1 MAVLMVDR
9 RVGNLPVDVTSFV
22 GRRREVADVKGAL
35 SVSRLV
41 TLTGMGGVGK
51 TRLALRVAADLHRGF
66 GDGVW
71 LVELAGLQDAGLVG
85 QTVAASLGFHDQSSR
100 WSVVTLSELL
110 TDRQLLLV
118 LDNCEHLIDA
128 CAVVADALLRA
139 CPRLRILATSRQPL
153 GITGEHTL
161 SVPPL
166 SLPGPDRP
174 VSLEGLAQFEAVS
187 LFVDRASAVH
197 PGFSLDAG
205 NQLAV
210 AGICR
215 RLDGIPL
222 AVELAAGRMRAL
234 SADQLL
240 TRLDDRYGLLTG
252 GSRAALPRQQTLRAL
267 VDWSFELCSAAERLL
282 WARLS
287 VFAAGFDLDAAEEVC
302 SGDEIPA
309 DAVLDLVAALVDKS
323 ILLTDDGGGRPRY
336 QLPETLREYGRDRLE
351 EYGQIG
357 ALRRR
362 HRDWCRRLVAFAE
375 STWFGADQVE
385 LLARLRLEHANLRAA
400 LNFCLTEPGESPT
413 GLAIA
418 SALRFYWMISGRLNE
433 GRHWLDRLLNCASAQ
448 SPTRLKALCVDA
460 YLATLLGDV
469 GAAVPLVEEARQL
482 AEQLDDA
489 SGAAYVAQ
497 IRGLEASFHGD
508 PAGAAQLL
516 KEALATHRRL
526 GDLAAIGYDQALLAA
541 VLSVLEDDVGAA
553 ALFEECLATTESAGE
568 FWVRALALWAVG
580 IQACRLGDCTRATEA
595 ERQSIRLRRAL
606 DNRYG
611 IALNLDVLAWTA
623 TVDGDA
629 ERAARLFGAAH
640 AIMQAV
646 GAASVSS
653 GPTGALHVEYEATA
667 REALGDN
674 GFARAFEHGLRVGF
688 DQALAYALGE
698 STLPR
703 IQPTATQR
711 ATAVPGSLTRR
722 EREVAELIMQGLSN
736 KQIADT
742 LVMAQRTAEGH
753 VEHILTKLGFTTRSQ
768 VAAWVAERRATP
780 GHG

>member
-22 GRRREVADVKGAL
+22 GRRRELAEVKEVL
-35 SVSRLV
+35 SVARLV

-85 QTVAASLGFHDQSSR
+85 QTVAAALGFHDQSGG
-100 WSVVTLSELL
+100 WSLVTLSELL

-128 CAVVADALLRA
+128 SAVVADALLRA
-139 CPRLRILATSRQPL
+139 GPRLRILATSRQPL

-166 SLPGPDRP
+166 SLPEPDRP
-174 VSLEGLAQFEAVS
+174 SSLEGLAQYEAVS

-197 PGFSLDAG
+197 PGFSLDSS

-210 AGICR
+210 AGICQ
-215 RLDGIPL
+215 RLEGIPL

-240 TRLDDRYGLLTG
+240 ARLDDRYGLLTG

-267 VDWSFELCSAAERLL
+267 VDWSFELCSTAERLL

-287 VFAAGFDLDAAEEVC
+287 VFAAGFDLDAVEEVC
-302 SGDEIPA
+302 SGAAIPSG
-309 DAVLDLVAALVDKS
+309 AVLDLVTALVDKS
-323 ILLTDDGGGRPRY
+323 ILLTDDNGGLPRY

-351 EYGQIG
+351 EYGQIA

-362 HRDWCRRLVAFAE
+362 HRDWCHRLVASAE
-375 STWFGADQVE
+375 STWFGPNQVA

-400 LNFCLTEPGESPT
+400 LSFCLTEPGESEA

-418 SALRFYWMISGRLNE
+418 SALRFYWFISGRLNE
-433 GRHWLDRLLNCASAQ
+433 GRHWLDRLLDCPSEQ

-460 YLATLLGDV
+460 YLATVLGDV
-469 GAAVPLVEEARQL
+469 DAAVPLAEAARLL
-482 AEQLDDA
+482 AQRLDDLA
-489 SGAAYVAQ
+489 GSAYVAQ
-497 IRGLEASFHGD
+497 IRGLGAAFHGD
-508 PAGAAQLL
+508 PAEAAPLL
-516 KEALATHRRL
+516 KQALAAHRRL
-526 GDLAAIGYDQALLAA
+526 GDLAAVGYDQAILAT
-541 VLSVLEDDVGAA
+541 VLSVLGDDVGAS
-553 ALFEECLATTESAGE
+553 ALFAESLATTESIGE
-568 FWVRALALWAVG
+568 FWTRALALWAVG
-580 IQACRLGDCTRATEA
+580 IQACRRGDLMRATEA
-595 ERQSIRLRRAL
+595 ERHSIRLRRSL

-623 TVDGDA
+623 TADGDG
-629 ERAARLFGAAH
+629 ERAARLFGAAQ

-646 GAASVSS
+646 GAASVST
-653 GPTGALHVEYEATA
+653 GPTAALHDEYEKAA
-667 REALGDN
+667 REAVGDN
-674 GFARAFEHGLRVGF
+674 GFARAFQHGLRLSF
-688 DQALAYALGE
+688 DEAVAYALGE
-698 STLPR
+698 STQSR
-703 IQPTATQR
+703 VQPSATRR

-742 LVMAQRTAEGH
+742 LVMSQRTAEGH
-753 VEHILTKLGFTTRSQ
+753 VEHILAKLSFTTRAQ
-768 VAAWVAERRATP
+768 VAAWVAEQRATP
-780 GHG
+780 GHD